1 MSDDNLIGVTI
12 LAIFLTM
19 VAVERIRPSREFPA
33 IPHWFWIG
41 TATILVMFVINI
53 LVQVVIPEEWVS
65 RHSLFDVKSWGIF
78 PSAVFGVLMVS
89 FVDYWF
95 HRGEH
100 RLNFLWRIHQLH
112 HSPDRMDINGFVY
125 THPLEVLI
133 LSLES
138 VVVTRFIFGLAPAA
152 VVIVTTYTTF
162 CFMFQHWNVRTPTWM
177 GYIVQ
182 RPESHC
188 IHHQINYHASNYSN
202 VPFWDILFGTFKNPE
217 SFTGQ
222 VGFVEGRGHR
232 VREMLLLKDVNSY
245 DVPPA
250 AARRAGDS
258 AAGPDSATLKI
269 SQAAD

>member
-1 MSDDNLIGVTI
+1 MSDDNLMGLII
-12 LAIFLTM
+12 LAIFFTM
-19 VAVERIRPSREFPA
+19 VAVERMWPSREFPT

-41 TATILVMFVINI
+41 TATIAIMFVVNI
-53 LVQVVIPEEWVS
+53 LVQIVIPEKWIT
-65 RHSLFDVKSWGIF
+65 RHSLFDFKGWGIL
-78 PSAVFGVLMVS
+78 PSAVFGVLVVS

-95 HRGEH
+95 HRAEH
-100 RLNFLWRIHQLH
+100 KVNVLWRVHQLH
-112 HSPDRMDINGFVY
+112 HSPDRMDIKGFVY

-138 VVVTRFIFGLAPAA
+138 VVMTRFVFELAPAA

-188 IHHQINYHASNYSN
+188 IHHQIDYHASNYSN
-202 VPFWDILFGTFKNPE
+202 VPFWDVLFGTFKNPE
-217 SFTGQ
+217 RFSGQ

-245 DVPPA
+245 DAPLAEPPGST
-250 AARRAGDS
+250 RKS
-258 AAGPDSATLKI
+258 S
-269 SQAAD
+269 